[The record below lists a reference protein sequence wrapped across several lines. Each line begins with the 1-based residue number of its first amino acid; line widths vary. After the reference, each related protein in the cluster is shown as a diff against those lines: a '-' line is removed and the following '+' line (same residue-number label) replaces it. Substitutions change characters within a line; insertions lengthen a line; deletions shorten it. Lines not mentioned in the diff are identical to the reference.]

1 VGDGLDGRAE
11 LRLAELAQ
19 HIDVAADAIAGQH
32 PESAGDIR
40 LGLRDLRD
48 RLQRVHELCAEI
60 DDRTWS
66 AYTTGFD
73 RGLADL
79 ADDLAAGGADAADD
93 AAVAVEDVVYA
104 HAVRLEVD
112 GWVLRLD
119 LAGRD
124 APVEGRELVAGAAR
138 EIDEYHAAIAAGGA
152 PSRTDVERALSELRG
167 AAD

>member
-1 VGDGLDGRAE
+1 M
-11 LRLAELAQ
+11 RLAELAR
-19 HIDVAADAIAGQH
+19 HLDVAADAIAGRR
-32 PESAGDIR
+32 PESEDDVRAGLHELHER
-40 LGLRDLRD
+40 LL
-48 RLQRVHELCAEI
+48 RVHELCAEI

-66 AYTTGFD
+66 AYTTGLD

-79 ADDLAAGGADAADD
+79 ADDVEADVKTPVDD
-93 AAVAVEDVVYA
+93 LVYA

-138 EIDEYHAAIAAGGA
+138 EIDEYHAAVAAGGA

-167 AAD
+167 ATG

>member
-1 VGDGLDGRAE
+1 VGDGLDGRAQ

-19 HIDVAADAIAGQH
+19 HLDVAADAIAGQH
-32 PESAGDIR
+32 PESADEVR
-40 LGLRDLRD
+40 AGLRDLRD

-79 ADDLAAGGADAADD
+79 ADDLADGGSADEATTAA
-93 AAVAVEDVVYA
+93 DVVYA

-124 APVEGRELVAGAAR
+124 APVEGRELAAGAAR
-138 EIDEYHAAIAAGGA
+138 EIDEYHAAIAVGGA